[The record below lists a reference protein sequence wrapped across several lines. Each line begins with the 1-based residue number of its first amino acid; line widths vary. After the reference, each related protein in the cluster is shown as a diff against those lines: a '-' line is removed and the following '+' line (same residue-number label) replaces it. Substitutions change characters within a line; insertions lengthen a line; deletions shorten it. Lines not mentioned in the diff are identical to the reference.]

1 MAFKKGKPKTGGRE
15 KGVENKITQDAK
27 ERFIEIM
34 EGEVD
39 LVKES
44 LAQVRKED
52 HATYLKLLAQLF
64 PYFIP
69 KKTDV
74 TSNGKE
80 LNDKP
85 IIIDWNGG
93 SDQDSTV

>member
-15 KGVENKITQDAK
+15 KGVENKITQDAR

-34 EGEVD
+34 EGQVA

-44 LAQVRKED
+44 LEQVRKED
-52 HATYLKLLAQLF
+52 HGTYLKILAQLF
-64 PYFIP
+64 PYFLP

-74 TSNGKE
+74 TSNGKG
-80 LNDKP
+80 LHDKP

-93 SDQDSTV
+93 SDEDSTI